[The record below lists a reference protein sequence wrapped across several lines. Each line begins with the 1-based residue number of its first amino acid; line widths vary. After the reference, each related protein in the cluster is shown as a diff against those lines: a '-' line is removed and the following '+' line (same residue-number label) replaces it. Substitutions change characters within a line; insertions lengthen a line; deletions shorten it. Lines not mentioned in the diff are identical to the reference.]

1 MTILISLRS
10 AFSPPPAPASPF
22 ASLAEASLGVLALC
36 RGTAHQL
43 KKSKEVRGLPDDIP
57 DTTID
62 ILRSAGA
69 AHKAVTC
76 DHTGVLEGRS
86 TTPPS
91 SDNVV
96 RPSTPSNAALSEVHP
111 SPAVEG
117 RTSPNAFVVSDIP
130 LEANEA

>member
-1 MTILISLRS
+1 M
-10 AFSPPPAPASPF
+10 
-22 ASLAEASLGVLALC
+22 LALC

-43 KKSKEVRGLPDDIP
+43 KKRKEVRDLPDDIP

-62 ILRSAGA
+62 IIRSAGA

-96 RPSTPSNAALSEVHP
+96 RPSTPSNA
-111 SPAVEG
+111 VEG